1 MEGLVKATFSMGVIV
16 AFLAIAVNCH
26 EEEVS
31 SSGERLYAFDYM
43 YFRPIYIV
51 MCMTTGKDSIYRY
64 MFCLFM
70 LYT

>member
-43 YFRPIYIV
+43 YFRPI
-51 MCMTTGKDSIYRY
+51 
-64 MFCLFM
+64 
-70 LYT
+70 